1 MRKAIIFAL
10 AFLLLLPLTK
20 ADTYL
25 TSCAVLDTPGETYY
39 LTQDIINYTSGD
51 FCMDVRASNIIIDC
65 QGHTISTSMETPS
78 YAGIIYNPAG
88 GGSGLVVR
96 NCILT
101 GWSFGV
107 YLSGVSNNVLQNL
120 VMSTNGTYGTGVE
133 LAYSSFNT
141 LTNVTI
147 FNTTSGLEISD
158 SDYTNVF
165 NSTIKNNFA
174 DVFYRNHERY
184 CHSYYENVI
193 GTNDKPIVF
202 FNSTVEIRG
211 WDNNASEIIL
221 CGADNSIVDNLK
233 FSPSSYGWRYFVVQS
248 NNVTISN
255 SNFSNTDVWS
265 DYSNNV
271 TIFNSN
277 FNDAFARSDYSNNVT
292 ISNSIF
298 NNQGI
303 GFYNSN
309 NGTVYN
315 VSISSSD
322 FFGIYLSTSNFITIS
337 NSRIQNCTY
346 GIRLRNSANNSI
358 YNNLF
363 NNTNNFGFSGAIYPN
378 YWNTTRQTGTRVY
391 SFGNEIG
398 GNYWTNATGNGYSD
412 TCTDADKDGFCDD
425 PYVLAT
431 DNVDYLALS
440 DEYPSPTTTTLPP
453 VHGVP
458 LLSGTLVGIVIGSG
472 ILIFMLRTLFDI
484 TMKGDPKK
492 IIEYFIVLAVIV
504 LTVLSLEV
512 LFA

>member
-10 AFLLLLPLTK
+10 AFLLLLPLVK

-25 TSCAVLDTPGETYY
+25 TDCTVLDTPGETYY

-51 FCMDVRASNIIIDC
+51 VCMDVRASNITIDC

-78 YAGIIYNPAG
+78 YGGIFYNPVEG
-88 GGSGLVVR
+88 GGLVVR
-96 NCILT
+96 NCVLT
-101 GWSFGV
+101 GWFFGV
-107 YLSGVSNNVLQNL
+107 YLNRVSNNVLQNL
-120 VMSTNGTYGTGVE
+120 VISTNGTYGLGVGLE
-133 LAYSSFNT
+133 HTSFNT

-147 FNTTSGLEISD
+147 FNTITGLGISD
-158 SDYTNVF
+158 SDYTDVF

-174 DVFYRNHERY
+174 DVFYENHERY
-184 CHSYYENVI
+184 CHSYFENVI
-193 GTNDKPIVF
+193 GTDDKPIVF

-233 FSPSSYGWRYFVVQS
+233 FSPSSYGRRYFVVQS

-255 SNFSNTDVWS
+255 SNFSNTYVRS

-277 FNDAFARSDYSNNVT
+277 FNNALARSDHSNNVT
-292 ISNSIF
+292 IFNSNF
-298 NNQGI
+298 NNRGI
-303 GFYNSN
+303 GFYYSN

-322 FFGIYLSTSNFITIS
+322 LFGIYLFNSNFNTIS

-346 GIRLRNSANNSI
+346 GISLRNSANNLI

-363 NNTNNFGFSGAIYPN
+363 NNTNNFYFDGTVYPN

-398 GNYWTNATGNGYSD
+398 GNYWTNPDGNGYSD
-412 TCTDADKDGFCDD
+412 TCTDADRDGFCDD

-440 DEYPSPTTTTLPP
+440 DEYSPPTTTTLPP

-458 LLSGTLVGIVIGSG
+458 LLSSTLVGVVIGFG
-472 ILIFMLRTLFDI
+472 IITFMLRTLFDI
-484 TMKGDPKK
+484 REPKK

-504 LTVLSLEV
+504 LTVLSLIA
-512 LFA
+512 LFG